1 MVVVCVLVSQCPG
14 YVSDCQCVP
23 LCTVGVWDMRGK
35 QFHKGVEI
43 HSWTLVIFGTYRQC
57 PEDRLRYVCG
67 GGREEGW
74 ACLEKKYCTFDK
86 LS

>member
-1 MVVVCVLVSQCPG
+1 MCLTVGVSQC
-14 YVSDCQCVP
+14 
-23 LCTVGVWDMRGK
+23 VGVWDMRWK

-67 GGREEGW
+67 GEKGGRGSCLQMGW
-74 ACLEKKYCTFDK
+74 VKYSTTFV
-86 LS
+86 SC